1 MNFVKDSWGDRDGG
15 EGQQLFVA
23 PRVHDQKVEETNR
36 VDRMAMFLLEEIDIY
51 TETAE
56 HGMGSWPGSGTS
68 C

>member
-1 MNFVKDSWGDRDGG
+1 M
-15 EGQQLFVA
+15 FVA